1 MNVERKGNI
10 MKATAA
16 KTGSGARGIAD
27 SHFDFASDFLGL
39 SDSVKTFLRT
49 PFRVV
54 QVALPITMDD
64 GLLQLFAGYRVQHS
78 DLHTPMMGGIR
89 YHPAVDESELAAL
102 AETTSWKA
110 GLVRIPVGGAMGGV
124 RCDPR
129 FLSKGEL
136 RRITQKYIAR
146 IHRVLGPHEDIP
158 APDINTSSEVMAWIL
173 QEYSERH
180 GHNFACVTGKPG
192 YLGGLMDPHE
202 AASRGSQAPR
212 TGGAGSVG
220 YD

>member
-1 MNVERKGNI
+1 VNFDWKGEV
-10 MKATAA
+10 MKMVAVKTAN
-16 KTGSGARGIAD
+16 TARGIAD
-27 SHFDFASDFLGL
+27 AHFDFASDFLGL

-78 DLHTPMMGGIR
+78 DLHTPMMGGTR

-124 RCDPR
+124 RCD
-129 FLSKGEL
+129 LDSC
-136 RRITQKYIAR
+136 RR
-146 IHRVLGPHEDIP
+146 E
-158 APDINTSSEVMAWIL
+158 S
-173 QEYSERH
+173 
-180 GHNFACVTGKPG
+180 
-192 YLGGLMDPHE
+192 
-202 AASRGSQAPR
+202 
-212 TGGAGSVG
+212 
-220 YD
+220 